1 MIKRKQYTTDLT
13 EGEWLIMQAWFAK
26 LASQPKRGRKQSHDL
41 REIVNA
47 VRYVLRNG
55 CSWRDLPGDFPAWQS
70 VYYHHRKWCRD
81 KLWQKVNKH
90 LRRSLRKQL
99 GRNEEPSSGCADSQ
113 SVKAGC
119 LHHNGADGNKKTNGR
134 KRHLLVDTLGL
145 VLAVLVTP
153 ANMPERKGLSLL
165 LNQHRHTLPRLHH
178 VWLDRGYRGAAFINR
193 ILCCFGL
200 VLDIVVPQDNSKGFS
215 LQARRWVVERTF
227 AWLGNYRRLSKDYE
241 HLSASSEA
249 FIYMASCDVMLKR
262 LAKTNAI
269 SWRLR

>member
-13 EGEWLIMQAWFAK
+13 DKEWLILQAWFLKVAPK
-26 LASQPKRGRKQSHDL
+26 QKRGRKQSHEL
-41 REIVNA
+41 REIINA

-55 CSWRDLPGDFPAWQS
+55 CTWRDLPGDFPAWQS
-70 VYYHHRKWCRD
+70 VYYHHRKWRKD

-99 GRNEEPSSGCADSQ
+99 GRNEEPSAGCADSQ

-119 LHHNGADGNKKTNGR
+119 LHHNGVDGNKKTNGR
-134 KRHLLVDTLGL
+134 KRHLLVDTLGF
-145 VLAVLVTP
+145 VLAVLVTQ
-153 ANMPERKGLSLL
+153 ANLPERKGLALL
-165 LNQHRHTLPRLHH
+165 LNVHRHTLPRLHH
-178 VWLDRGYRGAAFINR
+178 LWLDRGYRGADFANR
-193 ILCCFGL
+193 ILCFFGV
-200 VLDIVVPQDNSKGFS
+200 VLEIVIPNNNQTGFS

-241 HLSASSEA
+241 HLPASSET
-249 FIYMASCDVMLKR
+249 FIYMASSDLILKR
-262 LAKTNAI
+262 LTQTNAT